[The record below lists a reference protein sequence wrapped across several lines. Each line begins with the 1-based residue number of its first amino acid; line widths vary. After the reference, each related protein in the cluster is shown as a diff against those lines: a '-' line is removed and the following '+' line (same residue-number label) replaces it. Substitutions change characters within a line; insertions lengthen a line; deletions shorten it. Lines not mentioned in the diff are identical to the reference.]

1 MKCIF
6 CDIINNRAEGLKV
19 WEDKNF
25 ILLLDVKPINPGHL
39 LLIPKKHAP
48 DVFNLPNDQYVS
60 LFVLAKK
67 ATQILKRISGAKRI
81 GLAIEG
87 FGVDHIHI
95 HLVPVNKG
103 NELNPLRAK
112 KVFLSELKKKQIIF
126 VKKFKKLTPHQ
137 KAPISCSGSFTSYT
151 ILD

>member
-6 CDIINNRAEGLKV
+6 CDIIENRVESLKV

-25 ILLLDVKPINPGHL
+25 ILLLDANPINPGHL

-48 DVFNLPNDQYVS
+48 DVFSLPDVQYIK
-60 LFVLAKK
+60 LLVLVKK
-67 ATQILKRISGAKRI
+67 IARILKSISGAKRI

-87 FGVDHIHI
+87 FGVAHVHV

-103 NELNPLRAK
+103 NELNPLKVK
-112 KVFLSELKKKQIIF
+112 KVPLTELKNEQTIF
-126 VKKFKKLTPHQ
+126 VKKFRKLNH
-137 KAPISCSGSFTSYT
+137 
-151 ILD
+151 

>member
-6 CDIINNRAEGLKV
+6 CDIINNRVASLKV

-25 ILLLDVKPINPGHL
+25 ILLLDANPINPGHL

-48 DVFNLPNDQYVS
+48 DVFNLPDAQYIE

-67 ATQILKRISGAKRI
+67 VARILKSVTGAKRT

-87 FGVDHIHI
+87 FGVPHVHI

-112 KVFLSELKKKQIIF
+112 KVPFKELKKKQTIF
-126 VKKFKKLTPHQ
+126 IKNFKR
-137 KAPISCSGSFTSYT
+137 
-151 ILD
+151 LDH